1 MSAAKQPPTKQPTKR
16 PSTKAA
22 ARARKAGGA
31 TPRKVPVFGIVVA
44 AVLIVGAVTVALIA
58 TGGGGGTDTPQT
70 AAVSVDGESLPP
82 YSSDAPTD
90 DAVGLPAPSLT
101 GTSFDDS
108 TVEIANDGRPKIVV
122 FLAHWC
128 PVCQQELP
136 QLAGWLNAGNLPDG
150 VDLYAVSTAVS
161 PDRPNYPPQ
170 DWFSRV
176 DFSQPVLRDDDN
188 GGANTAFGLPAFPYW
203 VFIDADGNV
212 AGRRTGIIDD
222 AVLDQIAAALAEGA
236 TTTPEGTTD
245 TTSQSTPNPSLET
258 TTTTTG

>member
-1 MSAAKQPPTKQPTKR
+1 MSAAKQPPTSQPTKR
-16 PSTKAA
+16 PSAKAT

-31 TPRKVPVFGIVVA
+31 APRKVPVFGIVVA
-44 AVLIVGAVTVALIA
+44 AVLVVGAVTVALIA

-70 AAVSVDGESLPP
+70 AEVTVAGEPLPI
-82 YSSDAPTD
+82 YNADAPTD
-90 DAVGLPAPSLT
+90 DGVGLPAPSLT
-101 GTSFDDS
+101 GTSFDGS
-108 TVEIANDGRPKIVV
+108 TVEIADDGRPKIVM

-136 QLAGWLNAGNLPDG
+136 QLAGWLDDGRLPDG
-150 VDLYAVSTAVS
+150 VDLYAVSTGVS

-176 DFSQPVLRDDDN
+176 DFSEPVLRDDDN
-188 GGANTAFGLPAFPYW
+188 GSANSAMGLPAFPFW

-236 TTTPEGTTD
+236 TTTPEGSTD
-245 TTSQSTPNPSLET
+245 TTSPSTPNPSVET
-258 TTTTTG
+258 TTTTG